1 MDEPD
6 PNNQNILNG
15 DFIDKPEQENYPSE
29 NEIILSQ
36 NNNIDN
42 TPQNNYYPPPV
53 PLEVCQQP
61 DNAQQNPQ
69 PQAPYLK
76 YGAIYNPNYLNPTVP
91 PPILVGNDIS
101 NQPVDYISNQPV
113 DDNKNVV
120 LIPVQQQIIGRYDI
134 NQDQQALNQ
143 IRLKENKKED
153 CCVCCKDC
161 CSDPDCVN
169 CMFYSVCCLLYI
181 IGGLLGG
188 K

>member
-15 DFIDKPEQENYPSE
+15 DFIDKPERENYPSE

-36 NNNIDN
+36 NNNTDN

-61 DNAQQNPQ
+61 NNAQQNPQ

-91 PPILVGNDIS
+91 PSIPPIPVGNDIS
-101 NQPVDYISNQPV
+101 NQPVGNDISNQPI

-120 LIPVQQQIIGRYDI
+120 LIPVQQPIIWRYDI
-134 NQDQQALNQ
+134 NKNQQALNQ
-143 IRLKENKKED
+143 IRLKEKKKKIA
-153 CCVCCKDC
+153 VFVVKI
-161 CSDPDCVN
+161 V
-169 CMFYSVCCLLYI
+169 VVI
-181 IGGLLGG
+181 QIV
-188 K
+188 